1 MRIQLK
7 QSLTMLAL
15 LATSIIGVTG
25 FASKSEASVLT
36 RACYNNTG
44 VACNGNTVSSIGY
57 SNFSLNIYGRGQRV
71 NSYSTSAVDDL
82 MRVSLPNIG
91 N

>member
-1 MRIQLK
+1 MRNRLK
-7 QSLTMLAL
+7 QSLTMLAI
-15 LATSIIGVTG
+15 LATSMIGVSG
-25 FASKSEASVLT
+25 FASKSDASVLT
-36 RACYNNTG
+36 RACYNNSG
-44 VACNGNTVSSIGY
+44 IACAGNTVSSIGY